1 MVRGYEAIVGKAI
14 PLAVTP
20 DLAVL
25 RSELIA
31 EFPYAHA
38 AIEALLSDLGGR
50 YVRLHP
56 TILVGLPGCGKSR
69 LAARVAERLGLG
81 PWRVDGSHDGASFLG
96 GTDRRWVS
104 AEPAHPVMAMHRF
117 GIANPLVLIDEIEKA
132 ATRTDHGRLWD
143 ALLVMLEPT
152 TARHYMDPAF
162 QVEVDLSQVSWLA
175 TANTTKNLPGPLL
188 DRMRVVEVSSP
199 GPADL
204 PALLP
209 GVLAGIA
216 QARGYDPRFLEP
228 LDGEEQSAVT
238 TVWRGGSVRRL
249 TRVVEAIVAV
259 RGKAAHRH

>member
-1 MVRGYEAIVGKAI
+1 MVRGYEAIIGKAL
-14 PLAVTP
+14 PLVATP
-20 DLAVL
+20 DLTAL
-25 RSELIA
+25 RAELIA

-50 YVRLHP
+50 YVHLHP

-69 LAARVAERLGLG
+69 LAHRVAERLGLG

-96 GTDRRWVS
+96 GTDRRWTS
-104 AEPAHPVMAMHRF
+104 AEPAHALMAMNRF
-117 GIANPLVLIDEIEKA
+117 GIANPMILIDEIEKA

-143 ALLVMLEPT
+143 TLLVMLEPE

-162 QVEVDLSQVSWLA
+162 QVEVDLSQVSWIA

-188 DRMRVVEVSSP
+188 DRMRVIGVSSP

-216 QARGYDPRFLEP
+216 QARGHDPRFLEP
-228 LDGEEQSAVT
+228 LDGEERGAVET
-238 TVWRGGSVRRL
+238 AWRGGSVRRL

-259 RGKAAHRH
+259 RGKVAPRH